1 MCVFSLCVVFRPGPP
16 SPPSARKNS
25 EISVVS
31 GWSGHTGRMDTD
43 SGPGIG
49 PGIGPGVG
57 PARTLGELVRV
68 RCLGALNSDSALP
81 ALYLLSTY
89 VYLRL
94 TATYLGTMVTR
105 RVGRPRR
112 IYSLESRRVSR
123 GTVGSTG
130 WSRVR
135 VAATQTTGGLVVTLR
150 CFPGFGRV
158 WGMGHVVMRSDG
170 SWRMCW
176 IRRLPV

>member
-1 MCVFSLCVVFRPGPP
+1 MVPVLVPVLVLVLVLHGPWGSWYGYVVWVGTEFRQ
-16 SPPSARKNS
+16 
-25 EISVVS
+25 
-31 GWSGHTGRMDTD
+31 
-43 SGPGIG
+43 
-49 PGIGPGVG
+49 
-57 PARTLGELVRV
+57 
-68 RCLGALNSDSALP
+68 CC
-81 ALYLLSTY
+81 LLSTY

-150 CFPGFGRV
+150 CFPGFERV

>member
-1 MCVFSLCVVFRPGPP
+1 MCVFSLCVVEGPASLCEKKLRDLSRQWVVGSYGAYGYGQWSRYWSWS
-16 SPPSARKNS
+16 SPCWSCTDLGGAGTGTL
-25 EISVVS
+25 S
-31 GWSGHTGRMDTD
+31 GW
-43 SGPGIG
+43 
-49 PGIGPGVG
+49 
-57 PARTLGELVRV
+57 
-68 RCLGALNSDSALP
+68 ALNSDSAACSLP
-81 ALYLLSTY
+81 TSTY

-150 CFPGFGRV
+150 CFPGFGSV